1 MTSADINPGSAM
13 SSMRLWQLISPA
25 LPIGAYAYSQGLEYA
40 VDTGWVNN
48 EEQASEWILGQLNH
62 NLAQLDAPVF
72 LRLYEAWQQND
83 IEQVN
88 YWNRFIL
95 ASREAAELYQED
107 CNLGRALNRVL
118 QGLEI
123 RMPELSGHENDIAF
137 VTCLA
142 FACHTWKIDRVEAVQ
157 GLLWSWCENQVAAAI
172 KIIPLGQT
180 SGQKI
185 MSAAIDVIAVAVNKA
200 MQCEDEEIGMLSPG
214 VAMASALHE
223 TQYSRLF
230 RS

>member
-1 MTSADINPGSAM
+1 MKTTVTDPSSAIA
-13 SSMRLWQLISPA
+13 SMRLWQLISPA

-40 VDTGWVNN
+40 VDSGWINT
-48 EEQASEWILGQLNH
+48 EQQAAEWILGQLSH

-72 LRLYEAWQQND
+72 LRLYDAWQLND
-83 IEQVN
+83 IETVG
-88 YWNRFIL
+88 YWNQYIL

-107 CNLGRALNRVL
+107 CNLGQALNRVL

-123 RMPELSGHENDIAF
+123 NMPTLPRQQNDIAF

-142 FACHTWKIDRVEAVQ
+142 FACHAWQIDKGQAVQ

-185 MSAAIDVIAVAVNKA
+185 ISAAIEVIAAAVNKA
-200 MQCEDEEIGMLSPG
+200 MQCEDEEIGMLAPA
-214 VAMASALHE
+214 VAIASALHE

>member
-1 MTSADINPGSAM
+1 MKSAVINPATAI

-40 VDTGWVNN
+40 VDCGWINN
-48 EEQASEWILGQLNH
+48 EQQAADWILGQLNH

-72 LRLYEAWQQND
+72 LRLHDAWQQND
-83 IEQVN
+83 IDAVS

-107 CNLGRALNRVL
+107 CNLGQALNRVL
-118 QGLEI
+118 QGLDI
-123 RMPELSGHENDIAF
+123 KLPELPQQQTEIAF

-142 FACHTWKIDRVEAVQ
+142 FACQTWQIEKLEAAQ

-185 MSAAIDVIAVAVNKA
+185 MSAAIEVITSAVTKA
-200 MQCEDEEIGMLSPG
+200 MQCEDEDIGMLAPA

>member
-1 MTSADINPGSAM
+1 MKTTVTDPSSAIA
-13 SSMRLWQLISPA
+13 SMRLWQLISPA

-40 VDTGWVNN
+40 VDSGWINT
-48 EEQASEWILGQLNH
+48 EQQAAEWMLGQLNH

-72 LRLYEAWQQND
+72 LRLYDAWQIND
-83 IEQVN
+83 LETVS
-88 YWNRFIL
+88 YWNQYIL

-107 CNLGRALNRVL
+107 CNLGQALNRVL

-123 RMPELSGHENDIAF
+123 NMPTLPQQQNDIAF

-142 FACHTWKIDRVEAVQ
+142 FACHAWQIDKGQAVQ

-185 MSAAIDVIAVAVNKA
+185 MSEAIEVIAAAVNKA
-200 MQCEDEEIGMLSPG
+200 LHCEDEEIGMLAPA
-214 VAMASALHE
+214 VAIASALHE

>member
-1 MTSADINPGSAM
+1 MKTAVINPTTAM

-40 VDTGWVNN
+40 VDCGWINN
-48 EEQASEWILGQLNH
+48 EQQAAEWILGQLNH

-72 LRLYEAWQQND
+72 LRLHDAWQQND
-83 IEQVN
+83 IDAVN

-107 CNLGRALNRVL
+107 CNLGQALNRVL
-118 QGLEI
+118 QGLDI
-123 RMPELSGHENDIAF
+123 KMPALPQQQTEIAF

-142 FACHTWKIDRVEAVQ
+142 FACHIWKIDKMDAAQ

-185 MSAAIDVIAVAVNKA
+185 MSAAIEVITSALNKA
-200 MQCEDEEIGMLSPG
+200 MQCDDEEIGMLAPA

>member
-1 MTSADINPGSAM
+1 MKSTVTNPSSAI

-40 VDTGWVNN
+40 VDSGWINT
-48 EEQASEWILGQLNH
+48 EQQASKWILGQLGH
-62 NLAQLDAPVF
+62 NLAQLDAPEF
-72 LRLYEAWQQND
+72 LRLYDAWAQND
-83 IEQVN
+83 IETVS
-88 YWNRFIL
+88 YWNQYIL

-107 CNLGRALNRVL
+107 CNLGQALNRVL
-118 QGLEI
+118 QGLDI
-123 RMPELSGHENDIAF
+123 KMPALPQQQTDIAF

-142 FACHTWKIDRVEAVQ
+142 FACHTWHIDKLEAVQ

-185 MSAAIDVIAVAVNKA
+185 MSEAIEVIAAAVNKA
-200 MQCEDEEIGMLSPG
+200 MHCEDEQIGMLAPA
-214 VAMASALHE
+214 VAIASALHE

>member
-1 MTSADINPGSAM
+1 MNDVEHNPNRAM

-40 VDTGWVNN
+40 VDCGWIDT
-48 EEQASEWILGQLNH
+48 EPQAAEWILGQLSH

-72 LRLYEAWQQND
+72 LRLYDAWQQND
-83 IEQVN
+83 IEAVS

-107 CNLGRALNRVL
+107 CNLGQAINRVL

-123 RMPELSGHENDIAF
+123 NMPALHEKQTEIAF

-142 FACHTWKIDRVEAVQ
+142 FACHTWQIDKVDAVQ

-185 MSAAIDVIAVAVNKA
+185 ISAAIEVIATAVNKA
-200 MQCEDEEIGMLSPG
+200 QQCEDEEIGMLAPA
-214 VAMASALHE
+214 VAIASALHE